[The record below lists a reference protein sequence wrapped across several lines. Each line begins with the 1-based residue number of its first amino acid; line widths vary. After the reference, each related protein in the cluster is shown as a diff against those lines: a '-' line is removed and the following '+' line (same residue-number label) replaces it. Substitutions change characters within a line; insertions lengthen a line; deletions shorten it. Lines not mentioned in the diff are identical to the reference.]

1 VLSKN
6 RGEIRLS
13 PTTEHSALTKRPEG
27 NVNDSNRKLY
37 GELGELTRY
46 IENTMRQLRSVE
58 TPVEETTAQL
68 PQASEH
74 LSDLA
79 KLTEEGT
86 HRVME
91 LTEELQDNRTLIMQR
106 LAEVTGKFSGSQ
118 AGVHTDRMAAITAL
132 LLADD
137 KRLMDIM
144 TALSFQDL
152 VAQRIKKI
160 ITILDDVEH
169 KLLQM
174 VVVFGAKQNGTQD
187 THGKADQMLKELEAS
202 RSTALKQDL
211 VDDILGQFG
220 FN

>member
-1 VLSKN
+1 M
-6 RGEIRLS
+6 
-13 PTTEHSALTKRPEG
+13 
-27 NVNDSNRKLY
+27 NDPNRKLY

-46 IENTMRQLRSVE
+46 IENTMRQLRCVE
-58 TPVEETTAQL
+58 APVEETTAQL
-68 PQASEH
+68 PQASAH

-91 LTEELQDNRTLIMQR
+91 LTEELQDNRTRIAKSIGELATLLPSSPCGTPADR
-106 LAEVTGKFSGSQ
+106 LAAISG
-118 AGVHTDRMAAITAL
+118 L
-132 LLADD
+132 LSADD

-174 VVVFGAKQNGTQD
+174 VVVFGAKQNGTPD
-187 THGKADQMLKELEAS
+187 TNGKADQMLKELEAS

>member
-1 VLSKN
+1 MS
-6 RGEIRLS
+6 
-13 PTTEHSALTKRPEG
+13 TTLTAPYARI
-27 NVNDSNRKLY
+27 VKLV
-37 GELGELTRY
+37 GELSAPL
-46 IENTMRQLRSVE
+46 
-58 TPVEETTAQL
+58 
-68 PQASEH
+68 ASRPG
-74 LSDLA
+74 
-79 KLTEEGT
+79 GT
-86 HRVME
+86 
-91 LTEELQDNRTLIMQR
+91 QDQR
-106 LAEVTGKFSGSQ
+106 I
-118 AGVHTDRMAAITAL
+118 AAITDL
-132 LLADD
+132 LSSDD

-174 VVVFGAKQNGTQD
+174 VVVFGAKQNGAPD
-187 THGKADQMLKELEAS
+187 ANGKADQMLKELEAS

>member
-1 VLSKN
+1 ML
-6 RGEIRLS
+6 G
-13 PTTEHSALTKRPEG
+13 G
-27 NVNDSNRKLY
+27 NVNDPNRKLY

-46 IENTMRQLRSVE
+46 IENTMRQLRCVE
-58 TPVEETTAQL
+58 APVEETTAQL
-68 PQASEH
+68 PQASAH

-91 LTEELQDNRTLIMQR
+91 LTEELQDNRRQIPKSVGE
-106 LAEVTGKFSGSQ
+106 LAALLPNSRDGMPPERIV
-118 AGVHTDRMAAITAL
+118 AITGL
-132 LLADD
+132 LSDDD

-174 VVVFGAKQNGTQD
+174 VVVFGAKQNGAQD
-187 THGKADQMLKELEAS
+187 ANGKADQMLKELEA
-202 RSTALKQDL
+202 
-211 VDDILGQFG
+211 
-220 FN
+220 

>member
-1 VLSKN
+1 
-6 RGEIRLS
+6 
-13 PTTEHSALTKRPEG
+13 
-27 NVNDSNRKLY
+27 VNDPNRKLY

-46 IENTMRQLRSVE
+46 IENTMRQLRCVE
-58 TPVEETTAQL
+58 APVEETTAQL

-91 LTEELQDNRTLIMQR
+91 LTEELQDNRRLVAQSLKELATLPLGSPDSTPADR
-106 LAEVTGKFSGSQ
+106 LA
-118 AGVHTDRMAAITAL
+118 AIATL
-132 LLADD
+132 LVADD

-174 VVVFGAKQNGTQD
+174 VVVFGAKQNGAQD
-187 THGKADQMLKELEAS
+187 TNGKADQMLKELEAS

>member
-1 VLSKN
+1 MSDPSK
-6 RGEIRLS
+6 
-13 PTTEHSALTKRPEG
+13 
-27 NVNDSNRKLY
+27 KLY

-46 IENTMRQLRSVE
+46 IENTMRQLRCVE
-58 TPVEETTAQL
+58 VPVEETTAQL
-68 PQASEH
+68 PQASAH

-91 LTEELQDNRTLIMQR
+91 LTEELEDSRRLIAKSVGE
-106 LAEVTGKFSGSQ
+106 LSS
-118 AGVHTDRMAAITAL
+118 L
-132 LLADD
+132 LPCNGTINGMVSADG

-152 VAQRIKKI
+152 VAQRINKI

-174 VVVFGAKQNGTQD
+174 VVVFGAKQNGAPD
-187 THGKADQMLKELEAS
+187 TNGKADQMLKELEAS

>member
-1 VLSKN
+1 
-6 RGEIRLS
+6 
-13 PTTEHSALTKRPEG
+13 
-27 NVNDSNRKLY
+27 VNDPSRKLY

-46 IENTMRQLRSVE
+46 IENTMRQLRCVE
-58 TPVEETTAQL
+58 APVEETTAQL

-91 LTEELQDNRTLIMQR
+91 LTEELQDNRTLVMQR
-106 LAEVTGKFSGSQ
+106 VGEVTGQFSGSQ
-118 AGVHTDRMAAITAL
+118 AGVQTDRMAAITAL
-132 LLADD
+132 LLADE

-144 TALSFQDL
+144 TTLSFQDL

-160 ITILDDVEH
+160 VAILDDVEH

-174 VVVFGAKQNGTQD
+174 VVVFGSNPEGAQGAN
-187 THGKADQMLKELEAS
+187 GKADQMLKELEAS
-202 RSTALKQDL
+202 RCTALKQDL

>member
-1 VLSKN
+1 V
-6 RGEIRLS
+6 
-13 PTTEHSALTKRPEG
+13 
-27 NVNDSNRKLY
+27 DDNRKLY
-37 GELGELTRY
+37 GELGELTLY
-46 IENTMRQLRSVE
+46 IENTMRQLRTAE
-58 TPVEETTAQL
+58 APVTETTVQL

-74 LSDLA
+74 LSGLA

-91 LTEELQDNRTLIMQR
+91 LTEELQDNRRQVSKLLGELFTH
-106 LAEVTGKFSGSQ
+106 LASGRGGADS
-118 AGVHTDRMAAITAL
+118 TDRIAVIVK
-132 LLADD
+132 LLAADD
-137 KRLMDIM
+137 TRLMDIM

-174 VVVFGAKQNGTQD
+174 VVVFGLKQENAPSVN
-187 THGKADQMLKELEAS
+187 GKADQMLKELEAS

>member
-1 VLSKN
+1 M
-6 RGEIRLS
+6 
-13 PTTEHSALTKRPEG
+13 
-27 NVNDSNRKLY
+27 NDSNRKLY

-46 IENTMRQLRSVE
+46 IENTMRQLRCVE
-58 TPVEETTAQL
+58 APVEETTAQL

-91 LTEELQDNRTLIMQR
+91 LTEELQDNRRLVAQSLKELATVPLGSPNSTPADR
-106 LAEVTGKFSGSQ
+106 LA
-118 AGVHTDRMAAITAL
+118 AIATL
-132 LLADD
+132 LAADD

-174 VVVFGAKQNGTQD
+174 VVVFGAKQNGAQTPN
-187 THGKADQMLKELEAS
+187 GKADQMLKELEAS

>member
-1 VLSKN
+1 
-6 RGEIRLS
+6 
-13 PTTEHSALTKRPEG
+13 
-27 NVNDSNRKLY
+27 VNDPNRKLY

-46 IENTMRQLRSVE
+46 IENTMRQLRCVE
-58 TPVEETTAQL
+58 APVEETTAQL
-68 PQASEH
+68 PQASAH

-91 LTEELQDNRTLIMQR
+91 LTEELQDNRRQVMKSVGELATLLPNSRDGTQR
-106 LAEVTGKFSGSQ
+106 
-118 AGVHTDRMAAITAL
+118 DRIAAITGL
-132 LLADD
+132 LSADD

-174 VVVFGAKQNGTQD
+174 VVVFGAKQNGAPD
-187 THGKADQMLKELEAS
+187 ANGKADQMLKELEAS

>member
-1 VLSKN
+1 
-6 RGEIRLS
+6 
-13 PTTEHSALTKRPEG
+13 
-27 NVNDSNRKLY
+27 VNDPNRKLY

-46 IENTMRQLRSVE
+46 IGNTMRQLRCVDA
-58 TPVEETTAQL
+58 PVEETTAQL
-68 PQASEH
+68 PQASAH

-91 LTEELQDNRTLIMQR
+91 LTEELQDNRR
-106 LAEVTGKFSGSQ
+106 LVAQSLKELGMLPPTSLNGSQ
-118 AGVHTDRMAAITAL
+118 ADRIAGITGL
-132 LLADD
+132 LAADD
-137 KRLMDIM
+137 KRLINIM

-169 KLLQM
+169 KLLHM
-174 VVVFGAKQNGTQD
+174 VVVFGAKQNGAQD
-187 THGKADQMLKELEAS
+187 TNGKADQMLKELEAS

-220 FN
+220 FH

>member
-1 VLSKN
+1 ML
-6 RGEIRLS
+6 G
-13 PTTEHSALTKRPEG
+13 G

-46 IENTMRQLRSVE
+46 IENTMRQLRCVE
-58 TPVEETTAQL
+58 APVEETTAQL
-68 PQASEH
+68 PQASAH

-91 LTEELQDNRTLIMQR
+91 LTEELQDNRRQITKSIGELATLLPNSRDGTQ
-106 LAEVTGKFSGSQ
+106 S
-118 AGVHTDRMAAITAL
+118 DRITAITGL
-132 LLADD
+132 LSADD

-174 VVVFGAKQNGTQD
+174 VVVFGAKQNGATNAN
-187 THGKADQMLKELEAS
+187 GKADQMLKELEAS

>member
-1 VLSKN
+1 M
-6 RGEIRLS
+6 
-13 PTTEHSALTKRPEG
+13 
-27 NVNDSNRKLY
+27 NDPNRKLY

-46 IENTMRQLRSVE
+46 IENTMRQLRCVE
-58 TPVEETTAQL
+58 APVEETTAQL
-68 PQASEH
+68 PQASAH

-91 LTEELQDNRTLIMQR
+91 LTEELQDNRCRIAKAVGELATLLPSSPDR
-106 LAEVTGKFSGSQ
+106 TQ
-118 AGVHTDRMAAITAL
+118 ADRIAAITGL
-132 LLADD
+132 LFADD

-174 VVVFGAKQNGTQD
+174 VVVFGAKQNGAQD
-187 THGKADQMLKELEAS
+187 ANGKADQMLKELEAS

-211 VDDILGQFG
+211 VDDILGEFG

>member
-1 VLSKN
+1 MQDSGMN
-6 RGEIRLS
+6 Q
-13 PTTEHSALTKRPEG
+13 AAEG

-46 IENTMRQLRSVE
+46 IENTMRQLRCVE
-58 TPVEETTAQL
+58 APVEETTAQL

-91 LTEELQDNRTLIMQR
+91 LTEELQDNRRLVAQSLKELATLPLGSPNSTPADR
-106 LAEVTGKFSGSQ
+106 LA
-118 AGVHTDRMAAITAL
+118 AIATL
-132 LLADD
+132 LAADD

-174 VVVFGAKQNGTQD
+174 VVVFGAKQNGAQTPN
-187 THGKADQMLKELEAS
+187 GKADQMLKELEAS

>member
-1 VLSKN
+1 
-6 RGEIRLS
+6 
-13 PTTEHSALTKRPEG
+13 
-27 NVNDSNRKLY
+27 VNDPNRKLY

-46 IENTMRQLRSVE
+46 IENTMRQLRCVE
-58 TPVEETTAQL
+58 APVEETTAQL
-68 PQASEH
+68 PQASAH

-91 LTEELQDNRTLIMQR
+91 LTEELQDNRRRIMKSVGELATLLPSSPGGTQADR
-106 LAEVTGKFSGSQ
+106 LEVITG
-118 AGVHTDRMAAITAL
+118 L
-132 LLADD
+132 LSADD

-174 VVVFGAKQNGTQD
+174 VVVFGAKQNGAPD
-187 THGKADQMLKELEAS
+187 TNGKADQMLKELEAS

>member
-1 VLSKN
+1 ML
-6 RGEIRLS
+6 G
-13 PTTEHSALTKRPEG
+13 G
-27 NVNDSNRKLY
+27 NVNDPNRKLY

-46 IENTMRQLRSVE
+46 IENTMRQLRCVE
-58 TPVEETTAQL
+58 APVEETTAQL
-68 PQASEH
+68 PQASAH

-91 LTEELQDNRTLIMQR
+91 LTEELQDNRRQITKSIGELATLLPNSRDGTQ
-106 LAEVTGKFSGSQ
+106 S
-118 AGVHTDRMAAITAL
+118 DRITAITGL
-132 LLADD
+132 LSADD

-174 VVVFGAKQNGTQD
+174 VVVFGAKQNGATNAN
-187 THGKADQMLKELEAS
+187 GKADQMLKELEAS

>member
-1 VLSKN
+1 MDLGRASY
-6 RGEIRLS
+6 
-13 PTTEHSALTKRPEG
+13 SALTKRPEDT
-27 NVNDSNRKLY
+27 VNDPNRKLY

-46 IENTMRQLRSVE
+46 IENTMRQLRCAE
-58 TPVEETTAQL
+58 APVAESTEQL

-91 LTEELQDNRTLIMQR
+91 LTEAMQDNRRVVSQSLGELTKF
-106 LAEVTGKFSGSQ
+106 LARRPGG
-118 AGVHTDRMAAITAL
+118 AIAAEHIAAVVQSL
-132 LLADD
+132 SADD

-152 VAQRIKKI
+152 VGQRIKKI

-174 VVVFGAKQNGTQD
+174 VVVFGTKQEGAQGVN
-187 THGKADQMLKELEAS
+187 GKADHMLKELEAS

>member
-1 VLSKN
+1 M
-6 RGEIRLS
+6 
-13 PTTEHSALTKRPEG
+13 
-27 NVNDSNRKLY
+27 NDSNRQLY

-46 IENTMRQLRSVE
+46 IENTMRQLRCVDV
-58 TPVEETTAQL
+58 PVEDTTSQL

-91 LTEELQDNRTLIMQR
+91 LTEELQDNRKLVTQSLTELGTLPAGSGGMQ
-106 LAEVTGKFSGSQ
+106 F
-118 AGVHTDRMAAITAL
+118 DRIAAIAAL
-132 LLADD
+132 LAADD

-174 VVVFGAKQNGTQD
+174 VVVFGANQNGAPAAN
-187 THGKADQMLKELEAS
+187 GKADQMLKELEAS

>member
-1 VLSKN
+1 M
-6 RGEIRLS
+6 
-13 PTTEHSALTKRPEG
+13 
-27 NVNDSNRKLY
+27 NDPNRKLY

-46 IENTMRQLRSVE
+46 IENTMRQLRCVE
-58 TPVEETTAQL
+58 APVEETTAQL
-68 PQASEH
+68 PQASAH

-91 LTEELQDNRTLIMQR
+91 LTEELQDNRTRIAKSIGELATLLPSSPGGTPADR
-106 LAEVTGKFSGSQ
+106 LAAISG
-118 AGVHTDRMAAITAL
+118 L
-132 LLADD
+132 LSADD

-174 VVVFGAKQNGTQD
+174 VVVFGAKQNGTPD
-187 THGKADQMLKELEAS
+187 TNGKADQMLKELEAS

>member
-1 VLSKN
+1 M
-6 RGEIRLS
+6 
-13 PTTEHSALTKRPEG
+13 
-27 NVNDSNRKLY
+27 NDPNRKLY

-46 IENTMRQLRSVE
+46 IENTMRQLRCVE
-58 TPVEETTAQL
+58 APVEETTAQL
-68 PQASEH
+68 PQASAH

-91 LTEELQDNRTLIMQR
+91 LTEELQDNRARIVNLVGELSASLASRACGTQDQR
-106 LAEVTGKFSGSQ
+106 I
-118 AGVHTDRMAAITAL
+118 AAITDL
-132 LLADD
+132 LFSDD

-174 VVVFGAKQNGTQD
+174 VVVFGAKQNGAPD
-187 THGKADQMLKELEAS
+187 ANGKADQMLKELEAS

>member
-1 VLSKN
+1 
-6 RGEIRLS
+6 
-13 PTTEHSALTKRPEG
+13 
-27 NVNDSNRKLY
+27 VNDPNRKLY

-46 IENTMRQLRSVE
+46 IENTMRQLRCVDA
-58 TPVEETTAQL
+58 PVEETTAQL
-68 PQASEH
+68 PQASAH

-91 LTEELQDNRTLIMQR
+91 LTEELQDNRLRIAKSVGE
-106 LAEVTGKFSGSQ
+106 LALTSSPGGIQ
-118 AGVHTDRMAAITAL
+118 ANRIAAITGL
-132 LLADD
+132 LSDDD

-169 KLLQM
+169 KLLHM
-174 VVVFGAKQNGTQD
+174 VVVFGAKQDGVPD
-187 THGKADQMLKELEAS
+187 TNGKADQMLKELEAS

>member
-1 VLSKN
+1 MDE
-6 RGEIRLS
+6 G
-13 PTTEHSALTKRPEG
+13 PMHGG
-27 NVNDSNRKLY
+27 NVNDPNRKLY

-46 IENTMRQLRSVE
+46 IENTMRQLRCVE
-58 TPVEETTAQL
+58 APVEETTAQL
-68 PQASEH
+68 PQASAQ

-91 LTEELQDNRTLIMQR
+91 LTEELQDNRARIVKLVGE
-106 LAEVTGKFSGSQ
+106 LSAPPASGPRGTQ
-118 AGVHTDRMAAITAL
+118 HERIAAITDL
-132 LLADD
+132 LFSDD

-174 VVVFGAKQNGTQD
+174 VVVFGAKQNGAPD
-187 THGKADQMLKELEAS
+187 ANGKADQMLKELEAS
-202 RSTALKQDL
+202 RSMALKQDL

-220 FN
+220 FK

>member
-1 VLSKN
+1 
-6 RGEIRLS
+6 
-13 PTTEHSALTKRPEG
+13 
-27 NVNDSNRKLY
+27 VNDPNRKLY

-46 IENTMRQLRSVE
+46 IENTMRQLRCVE
-58 TPVEETTAQL
+58 APVEETTAQL
-68 PQASEH
+68 PQASAH

-91 LTEELQDNRTLIMQR
+91 LTEELQDNRRQITKSVGELATLLPNSRDGTQSDRIM
-106 LAEVTGKFSGSQ
+106 
-118 AGVHTDRMAAITAL
+118 AITGL
-132 LLADD
+132 LSADD

-174 VVVFGAKQNGTQD
+174 VVVFGAKQNGATNAN
-187 THGKADQMLKELEAS
+187 GKADQMLKELEAS

>member
-1 VLSKN
+1 MS
-6 RGEIRLS
+6 
-13 PTTEHSALTKRPEG
+13 EG
-27 NVNDSNRKLY
+27 TVNDSNRKLY

-46 IENTMRQLRSVE
+46 IENTMRQLRCVDV
-58 TPVEETTAQL
+58 PVEDTTTQL

-91 LTEELQDNRTLIMQR
+91 LTEELQDNRRLVAQS
-106 LAEVTGKFSGSQ
+106 LAELGTLPADGPQ
-118 AGVHTDRMAAITAL
+118 DMRANRIAAITACL
-132 LLADD
+132 AADD

-160 ITILDDVEH
+160 IAILDDVEH

-174 VVVFGAKQNGTQD
+174 VVVFGAKQNGAQT
-187 THGKADQMLKELEAS
+187 TNGKADQMLKELEAS

>member
-1 VLSKN
+1 MSDPNK
-6 RGEIRLS
+6 
-13 PTTEHSALTKRPEG
+13 
-27 NVNDSNRKLY
+27 KLY

-46 IENTMRQLRSVE
+46 IENTMRQLRCVE
-58 TPVEETTAQL
+58 APVEETTAQL
-68 PQASEH
+68 PQASAH

-91 LTEELQDNRTLIMQR
+91 LTEELEDSRRLIAKSVCE
-106 LAEVTGKFSGSQ
+106 LSSLLPCNGTHA
-118 AGVHTDRMAAITAL
+118 DLLAAINGMVS
-132 LLADD
+132 ADG

-174 VVVFGAKQNGTQD
+174 VVVFGAKQNGAPD
-187 THGKADQMLKELEAS
+187 TSGKADQMLKELEAS

>member
-1 VLSKN
+1 
-6 RGEIRLS
+6 
-13 PTTEHSALTKRPEG
+13 
-27 NVNDSNRKLY
+27 VNDPNRKLY

-46 IENTMRQLRSVE
+46 IENTMRQLRCVE
-58 TPVEETTAQL
+58 APVEETTAQL
-68 PQASEH
+68 PQASAH

-91 LTEELQDNRTLIMQR
+91 LTEELQDNRSRIAKSIGELATLLSSSPGGTQADR
-106 LAEVTGKFSGSQ
+106 LAVIRG
-118 AGVHTDRMAAITAL
+118 L
-132 LLADD
+132 LSADD

-174 VVVFGAKQNGTQD
+174 VVVFGAKHNGAPD
-187 THGKADQMLKELEAS
+187 ANGKADQMLKELEAS

-211 VDDILGQFG
+211 VDDILGEFG

>member
-1 VLSKN
+1 
-6 RGEIRLS
+6 
-13 PTTEHSALTKRPEG
+13 
-27 NVNDSNRKLY
+27 VNDPNRKLY

-74 LSDLA
+74 LTDLA

-91 LTEELQDNRTLIMQR
+91 LTEELQDNRTLIMQG
-106 LAEVTGKFSGSQ
+106 LAEITRHFPDSQ
-118 AGVHTDRMAAITAL
+118 AGMQTDRVAAITAL

-174 VVVFGAKQNGTQD
+174 VVVFGAKQNGAQ
-187 THGKADQMLKELEAS
+187 HSNGKADQMLKELKAS

>member
-1 VLSKN
+1 M
-6 RGEIRLS
+6 
-13 PTTEHSALTKRPEG
+13 
-27 NVNDSNRKLY
+27 NDPNRKLY

-46 IENTMRQLRSVE
+46 IENTMRQLRCVE
-58 TPVEETTAQL
+58 APVEETTAQL
-68 PQASEH
+68 PQASAH

-91 LTEELQDNRTLIMQR
+91 LTEELQDNRTRIAKSIGELATLLPSSPGETPTDR
-106 LAEVTGKFSGSQ
+106 LAAISG
-118 AGVHTDRMAAITAL
+118 L
-132 LLADD
+132 LSADD

-174 VVVFGAKQNGTQD
+174 VVVFGAKQNGTPD
-187 THGKADQMLKELEAS
+187 TNGKADQMLKELEAS

>member
-1 VLSKN
+1 
-6 RGEIRLS
+6 
-13 PTTEHSALTKRPEG
+13 
-27 NVNDSNRKLY
+27 VNDPSRKLY

-46 IENTMRQLRSVE
+46 IENTMRQLRCVE
-58 TPVEETTAQL
+58 APVEETTAQL

-91 LTEELQDNRTLIMQR
+91 LTEELQDNRTLVMQR
-106 LAEVTGKFSGSQ
+106 VGEVTGQFSGSQ
-118 AGVHTDRMAAITAL
+118 AGVQTDRMAAITAL
-132 LLADD
+132 LLADE

-160 ITILDDVEH
+160 VAILDDVEH

-174 VVVFGAKQNGTQD
+174 VVVFGSNPEGAQGAN
-187 THGKADQMLKELEAS
+187 GKADQMLKELEAS
-202 RSTALKQDL
+202 RCTALKQDL